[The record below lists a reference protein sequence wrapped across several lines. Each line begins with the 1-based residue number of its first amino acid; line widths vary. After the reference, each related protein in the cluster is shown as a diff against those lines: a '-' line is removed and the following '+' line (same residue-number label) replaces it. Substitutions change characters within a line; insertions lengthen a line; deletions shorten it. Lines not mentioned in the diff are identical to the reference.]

1 MSRKTLWSGFDN
13 RGLYAEVA
21 DRASKDIHGNV
32 IHEYYATKEEISHTG
47 GYKIVAELEDGHPK
61 VDDPSE
67 QYIYLYRDPMSTSR
81 DPYTEWI
88 YQEDGNPQWQII
100 GDTTPDINGKAD
112 KVVDGVRGNLV
123 VVGAG
128 GNIADSGVASSN
140 LVELG
145 IQYSNSGDDIT
156 PVNKLVVVEPGYEVQ
171 LYDGSMQRLDKVYL
185 MTQGERDQLSTLDDD
200 LDKKANK
207 TYVDEELDK
216 KANKTYVDEE
226 LSTKANKTYVD
237 EELANKISKIKTDDG
252 ELPIDPSDY
261 SVTIPLATSDTANVY
276 GISGLVK
283 GEFEEFTIN

>member
-100 GDTTPDINGKAD
+100 GDTTVDISGKAD
-112 KVVDGVRGNLV
+112 KIGGGFTGHIVT
-123 VVGAG
+123 VGPG
-128 GNIADSGVASSN
+128 GNIADSGIAATS
-140 LVELG
+140 LVEMG
-145 IQYSNSGDDIT
+145 IQDSNSGDAVT
-156 PVNKLVVVEPGYEVQ
+156 SVNKMLVVEPSHEVQ
-171 LYDGSMQRLDKVYL
+171 LYDGSTKRLDKVYL
-185 MTQGERDQLSTLDDD
+185 MTQGEKNKLSTLDEE
-200 LDKKANK
+200 LAKKANR
-207 TYVDEELDK
+207 
-216 KANKTYVDEE
+216 
-226 LSTKANKTYVD
+226 TYVD
-237 EELANKISKIKTDDG
+237 EELAKKANTMYVEEELAKKVSKIKADNV
-252 ELPIDPSDY
+252 ELPIDPSDC
-261 SVTIPLATSDTANVY
+261 SVNIPLATSDTAGVY
-276 GISGLVK
+276 GIAGLVK
-283 GEFEEFTIN
+283 GEYEEFTIN